1 MPAKLQMF
9 RNATHTFK
17 ESDIKE
23 NCEIV
28 ILQRETFIYLEN
40 GGILLQGEL
49 QEVKK
54 DETG

>member
-1 MPAKLQMF
+1 M
-9 RNATHTFK
+9 
-17 ESDIKE
+17 E

-28 ILQRETFIYLEN
+28 ILDREEFTSLEN

-54 DETG
+54 DATG